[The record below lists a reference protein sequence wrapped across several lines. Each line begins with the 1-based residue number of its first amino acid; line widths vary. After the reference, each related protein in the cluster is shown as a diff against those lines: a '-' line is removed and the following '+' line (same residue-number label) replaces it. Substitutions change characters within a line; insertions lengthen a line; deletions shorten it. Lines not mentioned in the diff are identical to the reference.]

1 MRSLVCAAERA
12 GAGDVA
18 EVPAPTPP
26 GTRFACGT
34 RLGNPAMVVPPE
46 TGACATSAASQ
57 PASAGE
63 LHSLLVVVLPAPVP
77 ALAGW
82 SVPCLPRR
90 NQSDSTDSK
99 MGSLFS
105 SPRLAGGGTMTPCC
119 AAGLTSTSVPN
130 VGAHRPPREWSTAE
144 PSSPPMTGTSKEGTW
159 PD

>member
-34 RLGNPAMVVPPE
+34 RLGNPATVVPPE

-63 LHSLLVVVLPAPVP
+63 IQSLLAALAAPVR
-77 ALAGW
+77 AMAGW

-99 MGSLFS
+99 IGSLLS
-105 SPRLAGGGTMTPCC
+105 SPRLAG
-119 AAGLTSTSVPN
+119 
-130 VGAHRPPREWSTAE
+130 
-144 PSSPPMTGTSKEGTW
+144 
-159 PD
+159 